1 MRTIASAA
9 LASALAAASFS
20 AAAASYGQPLPAGV
34 APVAINVAL
43 ASPDAHDD
51 APGVFSGRITEVCQN
66 AGCWLVIERDGVSA
80 RVNTNHVFLIPKDS
94 QGEAIVAG
102 TLEPVPADPEAAAAA
117 TAEPAHAH
125 AEGEGE
131 GGEHAAHHAAM
142 AAEDAARAW
151 RIIATGVEIAA
162 APASAE

>member
-20 AAAASYGQPLPAGV
+20 AAAASYGEPLPAG
-34 APVAINVAL
+34 ATPVAINVAL

-80 RVNTNHVFLIPKDS
+80 RVNTNHVFVIPKDS

-102 TLEPVPADPEAAAAA
+102 TLEPVPAEPAAAEAA

-125 AEGEGE
+125 AEGEDH
-131 GGEHAAHHAAM
+131 EHAEHHAAM

-151 RIIATGVEIAA
+151 RIVATGVEIAA
-162 APASAE
+162 APGAAE

>member
-1 MRTIASAA
+1 MRAIAFAA
-9 LASALAAASFS
+9 LASALAGAAFP
-20 AAAASYGQPLPAGV
+20 AAAASYGAPLPAGV
-34 APVAINVAL
+34 APVAINAAL
-43 ASPDAHDD
+43 ADADAHDD

-80 RVNTNHVFLIPKDS
+80 RVNTNHVFVIPKDS

-117 TAEPAHAH
+117 TAEPAHADD
-125 AEGEGE
+125 A
-131 GGEHAAHHAAM
+131 GGEHAEHHAAM

-162 APASAE
+162 SPGAAE

>member
-1 MRTIASAA
+1 MRAIASAA

-20 AAAASYGQPLPAGV
+20 AAAASYGEPLPAGV

-102 TLEPVPADPEAAAAA
+102 TLEPVPAEPAAAEAA

-125 AEGEGE
+125 AEGEG
-131 GGEHAAHHAAM
+131 GEHAEHHAAM

-151 RIIATGVEIAA
+151 RIVATGVEIAA
-162 APASAE
+162 APGAAE

>member
-1 MRTIASAA
+1 MRAIASAV
-9 LASALAAASFS
+9 LASALAAAALP
-20 AAAASYGQPLPAGV
+20 AAAASYGAPLPAGV

-102 TLEPVPADPEAAAAA
+102 TLEPVPAEPAAAEAA
-117 TAEPAHAH
+117 TAEPAHVH
-125 AEGEGE
+125 AEGE
-131 GGEHAAHHAAM
+131 GGEHAEHHAAM

-151 RIIATGVEIAA
+151 RIVATGVEIAA
-162 APASAE
+162 APGAAE